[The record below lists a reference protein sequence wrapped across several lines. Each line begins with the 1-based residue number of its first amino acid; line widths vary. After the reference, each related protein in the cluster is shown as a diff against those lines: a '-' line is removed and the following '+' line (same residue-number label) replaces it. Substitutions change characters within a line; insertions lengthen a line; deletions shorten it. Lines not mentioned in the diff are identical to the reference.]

1 MSIAEGSAVLS
12 EEFKEDLIKVVNRA
26 HRFHSITQDGA
37 WSILA
42 LPSSPLLQQGPMC
55 GITASIVA
63 AGTLE
68 LTRKRKAWHFNST
81 ASPENSQPS
90 SLLDVPDDM
99 ESRLARL
106 DIDSADLLKYA
117 IDQRLSTEGEM
128 FSSSVLAKL
137 ITDTFDCSTQLLH
150 AVDAAAIVTAL
161 LAGHPV
167 LIPYDAAPNHEPCL
181 DNGESSHWAVLL
193 GAIVPTP
200 AFEIPL
206 SETDELLNGLRLVQ
220 PRRQSLSSFDDCLVL
235 ARHGK
240 SKHVAVWSLQSLL
253 ESNQQL
259 TSPTSKDKYKHLS
272 LPSDL
277 SSDFNATAIVVQP
290 HDR

>member
-106 DIDSADLLKYA
+106 DIDSADLLKY
-117 IDQRLSTEGEM
+117 
-128 FSSSVLAKL
+128 
-137 ITDTFDCSTQLLH
+137 
-150 AVDAAAIVTAL
+150 
-161 LAGHPV
+161 
-167 LIPYDAAPNHEPCL
+167 
-181 DNGESSHWAVLL
+181 
-193 GAIVPTP
+193 
-200 AFEIPL
+200 
-206 SETDELLNGLRLVQ
+206 LRLLDTVAACGRCCSHRDCIASR
-220 PRRQSLSSFDDCLVL
+220 PSSADPLRCR
-235 ARHGK
+235 AK
-240 SKHVAVWSLQSLL
+240 SR
-253 ESNQQL
+253 
-259 TSPTSKDKYKHLS
+259 T
-272 LPSDL
+272 LP
-277 SSDFNATAIVVQP
+277 
-290 HDR
+290 